1 MTFNILFPSL
11 IVASGMAIATA
22 MPATAASLAPGT
34 TDVYQFE
41 NVESSNTAGDSFSNK
56 LTFQVSAAQEDS
68 VLFLFS
74 SQRNDGFSYYVS
86 QIYFSFMGAGPNPLS
101 LPVKLNVNNSL
112 LLGGAYKATSTDQ
125 LGGLR
130 AAGFTDD
137 NTFFGATY
145 SAESSRLTPRRR
157 LGIEFTGT
165 FASVL
170 DALASNDL
178 RIGINVDGLP
188 GGQSDSFVTSNLEIE
203 APIVDEPVVEEPIVE
218 EPIVDEPVV
227 DEPVVEEPIVEEP
240 IVEEPIVDDPVVEEP
255 GETPQDSGS
264 AGEQAGGDAPIAEPP
279 GEDVAQTPVEEVPEP
294 LTILGSGL
302 AIGFGAWFRRKHK
315 QA

>member
-203 APIVDEPVVEEPIVE
+203 APIVDEPVVEEP
-218 EPIVDEPVV
+218 
-227 DEPVVEEPIVEEP
+227 
-240 IVEEPIVDDPVVEEP
+240 

-279 GEDVAQTPVEEVPEP
+279 GEDVVAQTPVEEVPEP